1 MALDGEQVYYTK
13 SKEEINSIFNY
24 GVFNPIVDGYLIMT
38 LAELGYSEEEIK
50 KASYHLEKLFD
61 RIDAQQA
68 RDIRKQLWD

>member
-1 MALDGEQVYYTK
+1 MLLDGEKEYYTK
-13 SKEEINSIFNY
+13 SKEEINLIFDY

-38 LAELGYSEEEIK
+38 LTELGYSEEEVK

-61 RIDAQQA
+61 RMDAQQA